1 MQSRC
6 LVLFCWLVGFA
17 GTPLPTGLCMKA
29 FLSQFDSFSATWIPI
44 YFPVLTRAS
53 DGFFAFSGII
63 QYAPAFCAPVMR
75 PSPQRATTRRLER
88 CQRSAASIA
97 EMYFMPYIVYISSLT
112 ILYSQLGTMSR
123 GSNCFAV
130 FACKFSF
137 LKHKGGATRRPCTV
151 CVSLFRCYFCFFFFS
166 VTAVPITAPPLINSN
181 AIHSMRLR
189 VSPVGGDFGSFAV
202 TVSAFLI
209 SLVPSLSL

>member
-1 MQSRC
+1 MPQGTDPAMQSRC

-17 GTPLPTGLCMKA
+17 GTPLPTGLYMKA
-29 FLSQFDSFSATWIPI
+29 FMSQFDSFSAMCIPI
-44 YFPVLTRAS
+44 YLPDLTRAS

-97 EMYFMPYIVYISSLT
+97 EMYFMLYIAYISSLT

-123 GSNCFAV
+123 GSNRCAV
-130 FACKFSF
+130 FLHVNFRFFKAQGRRKPPPLDRMCVCIQVSFLLFSF
-137 LKHKGGATRRPCTV
+137 R
-151 CVSLFRCYFCFFFFS
+151 
-166 VTAVPITAPPLINSN
+166 
-181 AIHSMRLR
+181 
-189 VSPVGGDFGSFAV
+189 
-202 TVSAFLI
+202 
-209 SLVPSLSL
+209 

>member
-17 GTPLPTGLCMKA
+17 GTPLPKGLCMKA
-29 FLSQFDSFSATWIPI
+29 FLSQFDFFSATWVPI
-44 YFPVLTRAS
+44 YLPVLTRAS

-97 EMYFMPYIVYISSLT
+97 EMYFMLYIVYISSLT

-123 GSNCFAV
+123 GSNSSAV
-130 FACKFSF
+130 FLHVNFRFKAQ
-137 LKHKGGATRRPCTV
+137 GRRNP
-151 CVSLFRCYFCFFFFS
+151 
-166 VTAVPITAPPLINSN
+166 PPLHHICVCIQVLFLLFLPFVNSCADN
-181 AIHSMRLR
+181 S
-189 VSPVGGDFGSFAV
+189 
-202 TVSAFLI
+202 SAAYKQQRK
-209 SLVPSLSL
+209 P